1 MSRPDSTHGAL
12 LDRYLA
18 TYDVRSRH
26 EIQVDAPADVSYK
39 AARQLDIGRS
49 LPASLLFAIRALPH
63 LLTGKARLH
72 RAITLETFLEFGF
85 VTLEE
90 NPPKEIV
97 LGAIGRFW
105 RPDSGMVRV
114 APDEFTTFDRPGF
127 ARAVLAF
134 TVEERG
140 IAASLLATET
150 RVACTDPSS
159 RRKFL
164 LYWGAIGPFS
174 GVIRRLMLN
183 QVKRAAE
190 AA

>member
-1 MSRPDSTHGAL
+1 MSRPDSTHGTL
-12 LDRYLA
+12 LDRYLV
-18 TYDVRSRH
+18 TYDVRSHH
-26 EIQVDAPADVSYK
+26 EIQVDASADLSYQ

-49 LPASLLFAIRALPH
+49 LPVSLLLAIRALPH
-63 LLTGKARLH
+63 LLTGKARLN

-85 VTLEE
+85 VILEE

-97 LGAIGRFW
+97 MGAVGRFW

-114 APDEFTTFDRPGF
+114 APDEFTTFDKPGF

-140 IAASLLATET
+140 SATSFLATET

-164 LYWGAIGPFS
+164 LYWSAIGPFS
-174 GVIRRLMLN
+174 GMIRRLMLN
-183 QVKRAAE
+183 QAKRTAE